1 MVVHLIYVQ
10 RCRNDVRS
18 LYEELLSLR
27 CPLLRLSYGCSEF
40 NGGYEPRNIG
50 EQVDAHEYGESG
62 DSGER
67 GGERRRLVTG
77 LPGLLGLSA
86 CPRERHDTQILRRPI

>member
-1 MVVHLIYVQ
+1 
-10 RCRNDVRS
+10 
-18 LYEELLSLR
+18 
-27 CPLLRLSYGCSEF
+27 
-40 NGGYEPRNIG
+40 
-50 EQVDAHEYGESG
+50 VDAHEYGESG